1 MKWALD
7 RGLFIIADEIYDQLV
22 YEPNKPSSI
31 IVWWKQYP
39 DRIAVVNGLAKSF
52 AMTGW
57 RVGYTVTH
65 PDLVKKLSQITGQA
79 TGNICSVSQKAAVA
93 ALTGPYDCVESMR
106 QAFQKRRDMAW
117 KEIASWSNVV
127 CPKPEGAFYLF
138 ADISAL
144 YDEKMPDATA
154 ACTRLLSEAGVALVP
169 GDAFGAPDGMHT
181 LDWKHAWT
189 GRLLTTAPTRPQ
201 ALKLLEPQL
210 DSCNARL
217 IGEVASGKLP
227 FLNLPF
233 RSSLTARLKA
243 LTPQL
248 RRFKHMVVLGIGGS
262 ALGTRA
268 LQKAFFPQQDLPNH
282 QGPWLWIL
290 DNVDAD
296 VLEAQ
301 MSTLNPE
308 ETIVVPV
315 SKSGGTIET
324 LAQYFFMKAWLQRA
338 LPNTWHEHMLL
349 VTDEKKGY
357 LREEAD
363 RHNIV
368 SLPVPDHLGGRY
380 SVLSAV
386 GLVPAAFMGLPWED
400 FLEGAA
406 SVNAPLVNDELGK
419 PENLRNHP
427 AWALAN
433 WCFELSR
440 HDYSQLIFFT
450 YIPSWASFGQWFGQ
464 LWAESLGK
472 NGKGTMPLPAVGVTD
487 QHSLQQMFLDGPADK
502 GCIQLHCP
510 NLSKG
515 PQFPDDVPDS
525 WEWLRGKTFGDLL
538 NAETLGSAAA
548 LVHNGVP
555 LTRLEAAESSMRA
568 AGEVMGLLM
577 ATTVLTGWLMNINP
591 LDQPAVEL
599 GKRLAYSRLGSSS
612 YPEEAAI
619 LKAFLD

>member
-1 MKWALD
+1 
-7 RGLFIIADEIYDQLV
+7 
-22 YEPNKPSSI
+22 
-31 IVWWKQYP
+31 
-39 DRIAVVNGLAKSF
+39 
-52 AMTGW
+52 
-57 RVGYTVTH
+57 
-65 PDLVKKLSQITGQA
+65 
-79 TGNICSVSQKAAVA
+79 
-93 ALTGPYDCVESMR
+93 
-106 QAFQKRRDMAW
+106 
-117 KEIASWSNVV
+117 
-127 CPKPEGAFYLF
+127 
-138 ADISAL
+138 
-144 YDEKMPDATA
+144 
-154 ACTRLLSEAGVALVP
+154 
-169 GDAFGAPDGMHT
+169 MHT

-248 RRFKHMVVLGIGGS
+248 RRFRHMVVLGIGGS

-268 LQKAFFPQQDLPNH
+268 LQKAFFPQQDLPNAP
-282 QGPWLWIL
+282 GAVA
-290 DNVDAD
+290 VDPGQRGRRRARSAD
-296 VLEAQ
+296 VHPQSRRNHRRPRQQIRRDHRNAG
-301 MSTLNPE
+301 
-308 ETIVVPV
+308 PV
-315 SKSGGTIET
+315 LFHEGVAAKG
-324 LAQYFFMKAWLQRA
+324 APQHVARA
-338 LPNTWHEHMLL
+338 YAARHRRRRG
-349 VTDEKKGY
+349 D

>member
-1 MKWALD
+1 
-7 RGLFIIADEIYDQLV
+7 
-22 YEPNKPSSI
+22 
-31 IVWWKQYP
+31 
-39 DRIAVVNGLAKSF
+39 
-52 AMTGW
+52 
-57 RVGYTVTH
+57 
-65 PDLVKKLSQITGQA
+65 
-79 TGNICSVSQKAAVA
+79 
-93 ALTGPYDCVESMR
+93 
-106 QAFQKRRDMAW
+106 
-117 KEIASWSNVV
+117 
-127 CPKPEGAFYLF
+127 
-138 ADISAL
+138 
-144 YDEKMPDATA
+144 
-154 ACTRLLSEAGVALVP
+154 
-169 GDAFGAPDGMHT
+169 MHT

-248 RRFKHMVVLGIGGS
+248 RRFRHMVVLGIGGS

-419 PENLRNHP
+419 PENLRMGARELVLRAVASRLQPIDFLHVYSLMGLFRPVVRPALGGKPRQKRQGDHAAARRGRYRSALAPADVPRRPRRQGLHP
-427 AWALAN
+427 AALPEPEQGPAVPG
-433 WCFELSR
+433 R
-440 HDYSQLIFFT
+440 R
-450 YIPSWASFGQWFGQ
+450 AGQ
-464 LWAESLGK
+464 LGMAAGQ
-472 NGKGTMPLPAVGVTD
+472 D
-487 QHSLQQMFLDGPADK
+487 FRGPA
-502 GCIQLHCP
+502 Q
-510 NLSKG
+510 
-515 PQFPDDVPDS
+515 
-525 WEWLRGKTFGDLL
+525 R
-538 NAETLGSAAA
+538 
-548 LVHNGVP
+548 
-555 LTRLEAAESSMRA
+555 R
-568 AGEVMGLLM
+568 
-577 ATTVLTGWLMNINP
+577 NP
-591 LDQPAVEL
+591 
-599 GKRLAYSRLGSSS
+599 RLGCG
-612 YPEEAAI
+612 PRA
-619 LKAFLD
+619 

>member
-1 MKWALD
+1 
-7 RGLFIIADEIYDQLV
+7 
-22 YEPNKPSSI
+22 
-31 IVWWKQYP
+31 
-39 DRIAVVNGLAKSF
+39 
-52 AMTGW
+52 
-57 RVGYTVTH
+57 
-65 PDLVKKLSQITGQA
+65 
-79 TGNICSVSQKAAVA
+79 
-93 ALTGPYDCVESMR
+93 
-106 QAFQKRRDMAW
+106 
-117 KEIASWSNVV
+117 
-127 CPKPEGAFYLF
+127 
-138 ADISAL
+138 
-144 YDEKMPDATA
+144 
-154 ACTRLLSEAGVALVP
+154 
-169 GDAFGAPDGMHT
+169 MHT

-380 SVLSAV
+380 SALSAV
-386 GLVPAAFMGLPWED
+386 GLLPAAFLGIDWQGLLD
-400 FLEGAA
+400 GAA
-406 SVNAPLVNDELGK
+406 AVAAPLLEK
-419 PENLRNHP
+419 PADLAAHP
-427 AWALAN
+427 SFALAC
-433 WCFELSR
+433 WAKALE
-440 HDYSQLIFFT
+440 DAGYDQLIFFC
-450 YIPSWASFGQWFGQ
+450 YIPQWAAYGDWFAQ

-472 NGKGTMPLPAVGVTD
+472 DGQGSQPVPATGVTD
-487 QHSLQQMFLDGPADK
+487 QHSINQMFLSGPRNKACLFLTCQDQAQ
-502 GCIQLHCP
+502 GR
-510 NLSKG
+510 SFG
-515 PQFPDDVPDS
+515 MDVPEQ
-525 WEWLRGKTFGDLL
+525 WAWLRAKPFGSLL
-538 NAETLGSAAA
+538 EAEGLGTRMA
-548 LVHNGVP
+548 LCQSGVP
-555 LTRLEAAESSMRA
+555 LVHVDMHDASPRR
-568 AGEVMGLLM
+568 
-577 ATTVLTGWLMNINP
+577 
-591 LDQPAVEL
+591 
-599 GKRLAYSRLGSSS
+599 RLAYAAAGGRHPVYRLAHGRKPPGPARRGAGQAPGQRPSWRARLSGRGSGPCGLFGRS
-612 YPEEAAI
+612 PAGT
-619 LKAFLD
+619 AFLTRRSGPTWPGLGRWRCRTGVPVKGVRRGILSERRPAGRAARGAVRCNP

>member
-1 MKWALD
+1 
-7 RGLFIIADEIYDQLV
+7 
-22 YEPNKPSSI
+22 
-31 IVWWKQYP
+31 
-39 DRIAVVNGLAKSF
+39 
-52 AMTGW
+52 
-57 RVGYTVTH
+57 
-65 PDLVKKLSQITGQA
+65 
-79 TGNICSVSQKAAVA
+79 
-93 ALTGPYDCVESMR
+93 
-106 QAFQKRRDMAW
+106 
-117 KEIASWSNVV
+117 
-127 CPKPEGAFYLF
+127 
-138 ADISAL
+138 
-144 YDEKMPDATA
+144 
-154 ACTRLLSEAGVALVP
+154 
-169 GDAFGAPDGMHT
+169 MHT
-181 LDWKHAWT
+181 LDWKHAWA

-243 LTPQL
+243 LTPRL
-248 RRFKHMVVLGIGGS
+248 RRFRHMVVLGIGGS

-301 MSTLNPE
+301 MSALNPE

-324 LAQYFFMKAWLQRA
+324 LAQYFFMKAWLQKA
-338 LPNTWHEHMLL
+338 LPDTWHEHMLL

-380 SVLSAV
+380 SVISAV

-406 SVNAPLVNDELGK
+406 CVNAPLVNDELGK
-419 PENLRNHP
+419 PEALRSHP

-440 HDYSQLIFFT
+440 HDYSQLVFFT

-510 NLSKG
+510 NLNKG
-515 PQFPDDVPDS
+515 PRFPDGVPDS
-525 WEWLRGKTFGDLL
+525 WGWLRGKAFGDLL

-555 LTRLEAAESSMRA
+555 LTRLEVAESSMSRGRSHGAAHGHDRA
-568 AGEVMGLLM
+568 Y
-577 ATTVLTGWLMNINP
+577 
-591 LDQPAVEL
+591 
-599 GKRLAYSRLGSSS
+599 RLAYEHQPARPARRGARQTPCLFPPRLLQLPGRSRHLEGVSELGDKRHRGRGKRFRKTVFPPPSSTARS
-612 YPEEAAI
+612 FSLWPCHKIRLIHLHGMVKGRLFPPAFPSTGPI
-619 LKAFLD
+619 TKALRRLSF

>member
-1 MKWALD
+1 
-7 RGLFIIADEIYDQLV
+7 
-22 YEPNKPSSI
+22 
-31 IVWWKQYP
+31 
-39 DRIAVVNGLAKSF
+39 
-52 AMTGW
+52 
-57 RVGYTVTH
+57 
-65 PDLVKKLSQITGQA
+65 
-79 TGNICSVSQKAAVA
+79 
-93 ALTGPYDCVESMR
+93 
-106 QAFQKRRDMAW
+106 
-117 KEIASWSNVV
+117 
-127 CPKPEGAFYLF
+127 
-138 ADISAL
+138 
-144 YDEKMPDATA
+144 
-154 ACTRLLSEAGVALVP
+154 
-169 GDAFGAPDGMHT
+169 MHT

-268 LQKAFFPQQDLPNH
+268 LQKAFVPQQDLPNH

-301 MSTLNPE
+301 MATLNPE

-324 LAQYFFMKAWLQRA
+324 LAQYFFMKAWLQKA
-338 LPNTWHEHMLL
+338 LPDTWHEHMLL

>member
-1 MKWALD
+1 MSERDAIVKWALD

-169 GDAFGAPDGMHT
+169 GRRLRSAGLYPVLLRRGRRRAHGRPRPRPQGPHRTIMLTSGFRGFPEPENAARGRHFSGDGMHT

-406 SVNAPLVNDELGK
+406 RRK
-419 PENLRNHP
+419 
-427 AWALAN
+427 
-433 WCFELSR
+433 
-440 HDYSQLIFFT
+440 
-450 YIPSWASFGQWFGQ
+450 
-464 LWAESLGK
+464 
-472 NGKGTMPLPAVGVTD
+472 
-487 QHSLQQMFLDGPADK
+487 
-502 GCIQLHCP
+502 
-510 NLSKG
+510 
-515 PQFPDDVPDS
+515 
-525 WEWLRGKTFGDLL
+525 
-538 NAETLGSAAA
+538 
-548 LVHNGVP
+548 
-555 LTRLEAAESSMRA
+555 RA
-568 AGEVMGLLM
+568 ARQRRTRQARKTS
-577 ATTVLTGWLMNINP
+577 ATIPHGRLQTG
-591 LDQPAVEL
+591 A
-599 GKRLAYSRLGSSS
+599 SSCRVTTT
-612 YPEEAAI
+612 AN
-619 LKAFLD
+619 